1 MRVWGLVISLLMSS
15 PAWAYLTS
23 DWDASIGMTSL
34 KYDFARD
41 SSSKTIESPTTIEI
55 NYSINNPSINT
66 ALTMSFMEMT
76 EADGMQM
83 PFTRIALGARYYL
96 FGTNGIRTILDSRT
110 QAKVWRPTPFVAA
123 NLGLAN
129 LAVKEF
135 NASLIDLNLRGGVEI
150 PMMSN
155 MLLVGQVALGS
166 SMTAAGN
173 AEDDVKYTYITLF
186 AGVRFV
192 GFE

>member
-1 MRVWGLVISLLMSS
+1 MKAWVLVIALLMSS

-23 DWDASIGMTSL
+23 DWDVSLGMTSL
-34 KYDFARD
+34 KYAFARD
-41 SSSKTIESPTTIEI
+41 SSSKTIESPTTLEV
-55 NYSINNPSINT
+55 NYSVNSPSINT
-66 ALTMSFMEMT
+66 AFTLSFMEMT
-76 EADGMQM
+76 EAEGMQM

-96 FGTNGIRTILDSRT
+96 FGTNGLRTILDSRT

-123 NLGLAN
+123 NLGLCN
-129 LAVKEF
+129 LAVKDF
-135 NASLIDLNLRGGVEI
+135 NASLVDLNLRGGVEI

-155 MLLVGQVALGS
+155 MLLIGQVAMGS
-166 SMTAAGN
+166 SLTAAGT
-173 AEDDVKYTYITLF
+173 AEDGVQYTFITLF

>member
-1 MRVWGLVISLLMSS
+1 MKVWGFVIALMMSS

-23 DWDASIGMTSL
+23 DWDTSIGMTSL
-34 KYDFARD
+34 QYSFARN
-41 SSSKTIESPTTIEI
+41 SSAKTIESPTTLEV

-76 EADGMQM
+76 EAEGMQM
-83 PFTRIALGARYYL
+83 PFTRVALGARYYL

-123 NLGLAN
+123 NFGLSN
-129 LAVKEF
+129 LAVKDF
-135 NASLIDLNLRGGVEI
+135 NASLVDLTLRGGVEI

-155 MLLVGQVALGS
+155 ILLVGQVALGS
-166 SMTAAGN
+166 SLTAAGA
-173 AEDDVKYTYITLF
+173 AEDDVKYTFITLF